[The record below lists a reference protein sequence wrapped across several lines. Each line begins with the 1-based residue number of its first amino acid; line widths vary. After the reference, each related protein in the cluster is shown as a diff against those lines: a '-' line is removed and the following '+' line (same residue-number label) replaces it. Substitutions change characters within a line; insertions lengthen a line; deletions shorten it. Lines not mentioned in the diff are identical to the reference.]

1 MDSPTAYSP
10 PLHAAA
16 RVLPEGAAELLL
28 EAVAEVAL
36 VLDRN
41 GVIRDAYSADG
52 AILASMHV
60 DWVGRAWDET
70 VSGDSRKKIM
80 DLIAGAGDPAPRR
93 WRQVNHR
100 LAGRELPVRYTTV
113 QAGDHII
120 AIGRDMREA
129 AGLQQRLLRAQQ
141 DMERDSLRLRQL
153 EARYRLLFD
162 SAPDP
167 ILVVDTATR
176 RITDANPSARRA
188 AGLNGGQIE
197 GQPFASLFHADD
209 REPAVAMLGAV
220 AAAEQRHPMRARLAD
235 GHDFQMSATLFRQDR
250 GVFVLIRLRP
260 LAEMPE
266 ADRSL
271 ASIVERIPDPFV
283 FTDAGLKVLACNSAL
298 LDLVQEPRR
307 SALTGTTLDDFLGRP
322 AIDIPLIVNAL
333 RDAGGVSS
341 YSTLVRGRH
350 GVDTDVEVSAITVTE
365 AGEPH
370 FAFTIRPVRRL
381 PSDGAVPGLS
391 RSVEQLTELVGRV
404 PLKDIVRES
413 TDLIE
418 RLCIEAAL
426 AYTRDNRASAAE
438 ILGLSRQSLYSKL
451 HRHGLGNLGADPDDA

>member
-1 MDSPTAYSP
+1 MDAPTAYPAS
-10 PLHAAA
+10 LDANA
-16 RVLPEGAAELLL
+16 RLLPEGSAELLL
-28 EAVAEVAL
+28 DAVAEVAL
-36 VLDRN
+36 VLDPD
-41 GVIRDAYSADG
+41 GVIRDVFSADG
-52 AILASMHV
+52 ATLAAMRI
-60 DWVGRAWDET
+60 DWIGRPWNET
-70 VSGDSRKKIM
+70 VTSDSGHKIA
-80 DLIAGAGDPAPRR
+80 DLIAAAGDAAARR

-113 QAGDHII
+113 QAGSSIV
-120 AIGRDMREA
+120 AFGRDMREA
-129 AGLQQRLLRAQQ
+129 AAMQQRLLRAQQ

-153 EARYRLLFD
+153 ESRYRLLFD

-176 RITDANPSARRA
+176 RVTDANPAARHA
-188 AGLNGGQIE
+188 AGINAGSLE
-197 GQPFASLFHADD
+197 GQGFAPLFHPDD
-209 REPAVAMLGAV
+209 RELAVAMLGAV
-220 AAAEQRHPMRARLAD
+220 AAAEQRHPMRARLAN
-235 GHDFQMSATLFRQDR
+235 GEGYLMSATLFRQDR
-250 GVFVLIRLRP
+250 GVFVLLRLRP
-260 LAEMPE
+260 LADAPE
-266 ADRSL
+266 TDRSL

-283 FTDAGLKVLACNSAL
+283 FTDANLRIMACNNAL

-307 SALTGTTLDDFLGRP
+307 AALAGTIIDEFLGRP
-322 AIDIPLIVNAL
+322 AIDIPLIVNEL
-333 RDAGGVSS
+333 RASGAVSS
-341 YSTLVRGRH
+341 YSTVVRGH
-350 GVDTDVEVSAITVTE
+350 NGVDTDVEVSAIAVTE
-365 AGEPH
+365 AGDQH

-381 PSDGAVPGLS
+381 PGDGAVPGLS

-451 HRHGLGNLGADPDDA
+451 HRHGLGNLGTDPDDA